1 MEFQFYPD
9 SDYYLFYV
17 PLFGDFMSAR
27 TENYGSIITAFLS
40 LDLDKL
46 YEDLCKCEDSISD
59 DTDNCLDD
67 KTYCSAIQNTIHNNC
82 EVSFLADL
90 IYEDLTCSF
99 KDSDVTI
106 SSTFSDKKE
115 ILLWTQHE
123 MLFYLSNGCFQE
135 DSTFAELI
143 TQGIQRKIEV
153 SFSRPEYFEKD
164 DFGIIM
170 TYSLH
175 DVVSMLALD
184 WINVMSWHIL
194 IKQCENCKK
203 FFVPEKR
210 SDEVYC
216 NRIYKNGKTC
226 KELGYSTKISE
237 DPFKAVF
244 TKARKT
250 QHARIRYNKH
260 IKDYRQKHYEPWL
273 SAASKARDY
282 FSKKGD
288 INSFLKWLDEHKNS
302 F

>member
-17 PLFGDFMSAR
+17 PLSGDFMSAR
-27 TENYGSIITAFLS
+27 TENCGSFITAFLS
-40 LDLDKL
+40 LNLDKL
-46 YEDLCKCEDSISD
+46 HEDLFKCEDSISD

-67 KTYCSAIQNTIHNNC
+67 KQYCSAIQNAIHNNC
-82 EVSFLADL
+82 ESSFLADL
-90 IYEDLTCSF
+90 IYEDLIYSF
-99 KDSDVTI
+99 DDRDVTI
-106 SSTFSDKKE
+106 ALTFSDKE
-115 ILLWTQHE
+115 EVLSWTQYE
-123 MLFYLSNGCFQE
+123 MLFYLSNGFFQE

-143 TQGIQRKIEV
+143 TQGIQHKIEV
-153 SFSRPEYFEKD
+153 SFSRPEYFKKD

-184 WINVMSWHIL
+184 WINIMSLRIP

-203 FFVPEKR
+203 FFIPSKR
-210 SDEVYC
+210 SDEIYC
-216 NRIYKNGKTC
+216 DRIFKNGKTC
-226 KELGYSTKISE
+226 KELGYSLKIAD
-237 DPFKAVF
+237 DPFKAMF

-260 IKDYRQKHYEPWL
+260 IKDYKEKHYEPWL
-273 SAASKARDY
+273 QAATQARDEY
-282 FSKKGD
+282 KSANNIKGFENW
-288 INSFLKWLDEHKNS
+288 IEEHKNA